1 MDVFFMRVG
10 TTDHVVVDINQL
22 PEAIQSILEEYS
34 FETREKV
41 SEAVSET
48 AKESRKIVS
57 DKAPQGRR
65 KKYFKSIRVKT
76 EEETFGR
83 ACTLYATN
91 HEYSLTHLLEHGHK
105 LWNRPSR
112 PTRAFPHWKDGEQHA
127 IEKKKKKIMKKLGG

>member
-1 MDVFFMRVG
+1 MRVG
-10 TTDHVVVDINQL
+10 TTDHVIVDMDEL

-34 FETREKV
+34 IDTRGKV

-57 DKAPQGRR
+57 QEAPKGRR

-83 ACTLYATN
+83 ACTIYATN
-91 HEYSLTHLLEHGHK
+91 HEYSLTHLLEHGHR

-112 PTRAFPHWKDGEQHA
+112 PTKAFKHWKSGEEHA
-127 IEKKKKKIMKKLGG
+127 IEELPNKIIKKIGG